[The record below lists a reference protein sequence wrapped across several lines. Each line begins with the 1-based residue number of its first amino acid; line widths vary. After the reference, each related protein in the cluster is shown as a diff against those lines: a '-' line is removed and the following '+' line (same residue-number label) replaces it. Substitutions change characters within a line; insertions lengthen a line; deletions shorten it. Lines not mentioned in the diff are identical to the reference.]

1 MIFLDYFSFILNKTS
16 KQTLY
21 KFFYNNQVYL
31 NNDELDILYNYIK
44 KHQNSIKNNNFQ
56 SYLFSRELKLN
67 IQKKEQIY
75 KTLKRFI

>member
-1 MIFLDYFSFILNKTS
+1 MIFLDYFNFILNKTS

-44 KHQNSIKNNNFQ
+44 KHQNSIKINNFQ
-56 SYLFSRELKLN
+56 DYLFSKELRLN
-67 IQKKEQIY
+67 IYKKEQIY
-75 KTLKRFI
+75 KILKRFI